1 MNELSPNTKLQTTR
15 PLLDK
20 DKLLKSIFKISAFLT
35 APSNVDE
42 ILGKILDE
50 VVDTIG
56 FHRGIIRL
64 FDDNRQ
70 YLETKV
76 VKNYGQ
82 EEAKRA
88 FSVALN
94 MNEHVCIAT
103 RVART
108 GIPIAVEDAATDPRI
123 SDYDRYLT
131 SISNQGSYFCS
142 PLKIENEVIGIIA
155 VWCREET
162 RFYPEEINLFLAF
175 ANQISIIIHSARLF
189 EKNAQ
194 KISQLTALQEA
205 VTTMNQSYNLDNH
218 IHDILVTWSRR
229 IAGAEKALVYFWDI
243 ENDRCLI
250 NDGERV
256 TVEDGGPGQ
265 EIIGRSIIKNAIE
278 TGKIVTRQAADRDK
292 PPLYDGYDSE
302 IALPLSIRDK
312 FKGALYLAS
321 KSARYSQDLVNIIDI
336 LVKNAAISYDNA
348 IMHSLISLEAK
359 NLKSEVEKLKQREDI
374 LLGFHNII
382 GKSKKITDIFYLI
395 QEVAD
400 HNTNILIQ
408 GESGT
413 GKELIARAIHRQS
426 IRAAKPF
433 ISLNCAAIPG
443 TLLESELF
451 GYEAGAFTDAKKRK
465 LGIIDSANGGTLLL
479 DEIADMSIH
488 IQAKFLRVLEEGSL
502 RRLGG
507 TENIPIDVRFI
518 FSTNKDLSK
527 MVQEGTFRDD
537 LFYRIS
543 VLPITIPPLR
553 ERPEDVALLAN
564 HYLEEF
570 NQKFKKR
577 VKGFSYDAEYVL
589 RNHPWPG
596 NVRELRNV
604 IERVMILQPAD
615 SIITLD
621 NLPTEVKS
629 AKAVGPINLTMNN
642 VNFLLPAEKMNFTR
656 LTENIIHEIKDKMI
670 RQALETSRG
679 NKTKAAKLLGISRY
693 KLIREQKKTLAGSN

>member
-1 MNELSPNTKLQTTR
+1 MSELLKNHKANVVR
-15 PLLDK
+15 PLLDT
-20 DKLLKSIFKISAFLT
+20 DKLLQSIFKISAFLT
-35 APSNVDE
+35 VPSNVDE

-56 FHRGIIRL
+56 FDRGIIRL
-64 FDDNRQ
+64 FDETKQ
-70 YLETKV
+70 FLETKV
-76 VKNYGQ
+76 VKNYAP

-108 GIPIAVEDAATDPRI
+108 GSPVAIEDAATDPRI

-131 SISNQGSYFCS
+131 SISHQGSYFCS
-142 PLKIENEVIGIIA
+142 PLKIEEEVIGIIA

-162 RFYPEEINLFLAF
+162 KFYPEEINLFLAF

-189 EKNAQ
+189 EKNAE
-194 KISQLTALQEA
+194 KIRQLTALQEA
-205 VTTMNQSYNLDNH
+205 ATAMNQSYNLDNH
-218 IHDILVTWSRR
+218 IHDVLVTWSKK

-243 ENDRCLI
+243 ENNRCLI

-256 TVEDGGPGQ
+256 TVEDGGPAQ
-265 EIIGRSIIKNAIE
+265 ETISRSIIRKAIE
-278 TGKIVTRQAADRDK
+278 TGRIVIRQATDGTAA
-292 PPLYDGYDSE
+292 PLYAGYGSE

-321 KSARYSQDLVNIIDI
+321 RSAHYSPELVNIIDI

-359 NLKSEVEKLKQREDI
+359 NLKTEVEKLKQREDI

-382 GKSKKITDIFYLI
+382 GKSKKITDIFHLI

-426 IRAAKPF
+426 IRTAKPF
-433 ISLNCAAIPG
+433 ISVNCAAIPG

-465 LGIIDSANGGTLLL
+465 LGLIDAASGGTLLL
-479 DEIADMSIH
+479 DEIGDMTVH

-518 FSTNKDLSK
+518 FSTNKDLTK
-527 MVQEGTFRDD
+527 MVQEGTFRED

-570 NQKFKKR
+570 NQKFKKQ
-577 VKGFSYDAEYVL
+577 VKGFSYDAEYML

-604 IERVMILQPAD
+604 IERVMILQPAN

-621 NLPTEVKS
+621 NLPAEVKS
-629 AKAVGPINLTMNN
+629 AKPSSIFTLSLNN
-642 VNFLLPAEKMNFTR
+642 MCFPLPGEEIDYTSV
-656 LTENIIHEIKDKMI
+656 TENILHEIKRKI
-670 RQALETSRG
+670 INQALEASRG
-679 NKTKAAKLLGISRY
+679 NKTKAAQRLGISRY
-693 KLIREQKKTLAGSN
+693 KLIREQKKTAAGRF